1 MADILTELQQKV
13 AMKPALEAKLRELQ
27 NQRREYDR
35 EVISLRVA
43 FRKEQEDVEKLEGRS
58 LANYFFQVVG
68 KLDEKLD
75 QERREAYAAK
85 VKMDAA
91 ERELAGIEADI
102 SEIQTQLNE
111 IRVAEVQYKEE
122 LEKKRAMLKASGT
135 AAADQIIEIEQK
147 IAALEAQKQEI
158 KEAISAGYSA
168 RSTADRILS
177 ELESADGWNTWD
189 MFGGGGIITHMA
201 KHSHLDEA
209 QDLVSDLQSKLR
221 RFKTELADIQ
231 ITANMQVN
239 VDGFLRFADYFFDG
253 LFADWA
259 VGDKI
264 SQSMSS
270 VSNTKKEINRM
281 LDKLNDM
288 LKSQE
293 LRIGEVWNKKLNRM
307 TRLQIVTPKHKE
319 LAALSSLESI
329 VSLKKDVEGCIEKNQ
344 QFFNEILDVERIY
357 VYGFS
362 FSSIDMPY
370 LEKIIR
376 RTKPETHWVISWYL
390 QDDKRRIMD
399 FVIRYDIQNITMIN
413 GIKYLDIQV

>member
-1 MADILTELQQKV
+1 
-13 AMKPALEAKLRELQ
+13 MKPALEAKLRELQ

-35 EVISLRVA
+35 EVIFLRVA

-85 VKMDAA
+85 VKLDAA
-91 ERELAGIEADI
+91 ERELGGIEADI

-122 LEKKRAMLKASGT
+122 LEKKRVTLKVSGT
-135 AAADQIIEIEQK
+135 AAADQILDIEQK
-147 IAALEAQKQEI
+147 IAALEAQKREI

-189 MFGGGGIITHMA
+189 MLGGGGIITHMA

-209 QDLVSDLQSKLR
+209 QDMVSELQSKLR

-231 ITANMQVN
+231 ITANMQIN
-239 VDGFLRFADYFFDG
+239 IDGFLRFADYFFDG

-264 SQSMSS
+264 SQSMNS
-270 VSNTKKEINRM
+270 VSSTRDKISRT
-281 LDKLNDM
+281 LDKLNSMD
-288 LKSQE
+288 Q
-293 LRIGEVWNKKLNRM
+293 
-307 TRLQIVTPKHKE
+307 
-319 LAALSSLESI
+319 AADRCI
-329 VSLKKDVEGCIEKNQ
+329 ASLKQ
-344 QFFNEILDVERIY
+344 QLDELIVK
-357 VYGFS
+357 S
-362 FSSIDMPY
+362 
-370 LEKIIR
+370 
-376 RTKPETHWVISWYL
+376 
-390 QDDKRRIMD
+390 
-399 FVIRYDIQNITMIN
+399 
-413 GIKYLDIQV
+413 